1 MDVRLVTEENV
12 FAACDSLVAS
22 GRKPSY
28 RSIIEELGG
37 GSPNDIKPF
46 FTAWKARSEAVA
58 ADMREREPEPPA
70 LPRLQEEAPAL
81 VPVLETLAASLLKAM
96 AASVEAVKGEYEGKI
111 ATVQEGAEARLFQIR
126 HEAEQALKVVREE
139 AAAEIAALHDSEAVL
154 IEERDDMAL
163 RVVELEAARDS
174 LIAKVDELTEA
185 NARLTQELALEG
197 ESLTGLGHQLAAAER
212 AAKDLRVEQKA
223 QKEVAI
229 RLESEKASLLAL
241 VDGLRGDMSKERER
255 NDALH
260 ARVEELVAALAAAK
274 AAA

>member
-46 FTAWKARSEAVA
+46 FTAWKLRNQA
-58 ADMREREPEPPA
+58 ATAEMAEPEPPA

-81 VPVLETLAASLLKAM
+81 VPVIETLAASLLRTM
-96 AASVEAVKGEYEGKI
+96 AASTEAMKAEYEGKI
-111 ATVQEGAEARLFQIR
+111 ATVQEGVEARLFQVR
-126 HEAEQALKVVREE
+126 HEADETVRSIREE
-139 AAAEIAALHDSEAVL
+139 AAVEVAALHESEAVL
-154 IEERDDMAL
+154 IEERDTLDA
-163 RVVELEAARDS
+163 RVRELEAARDALS
-174 LIAKVDELTEA
+174 TEVADLKEA
-185 NARLTQELALEG
+185 NARLVQEQALER
-197 ESLTGLGHQLAAAER
+197 ESLTGLGHQLATAER
-212 AAKDLRVEQKA
+212 AAKDLRVELKA
-223 QKEVAI
+223 HKEVAI

-260 ARVEELVAALAAAK
+260 TRVEELVAALAAAK